1 MIYNCFKNKQRI
13 VSYTIVKAKINLSIK
28 IRLFW
33 YNLKKQIE
41 ALKQE
46 KKYVD
51 DFFQLSKWTRLQIKY
66 DKFNKEINSLV

>member
-46 KKYVD
+46 KNYVD
-51 DFFQLSKWTRLQIKY
+51 DIFISS
-66 DKFNKEINSLV
+66 NSRNEHDYK